1 MCNEPYI
8 PKTATLTGSASSVDR
23 RCNPAIYES
32 PFGEDRQT
40 QSSSSATS
48 NNTHASARVK
58 SRTKPR
64 TPFVQSAPQ
73 MTQLKRPRSR
83 RMMNQTTEANNQ
95 DDHSRSNTN
104 TSFYMFLSLP
114 NTPDTDELMNSNS
127 ARVILGTESY
137 LWKEED
143 NKNK

>member
-1 MCNEPYI
+1 MCNEPYV
-8 PKTATLTGSASSVDR
+8 PKTASVASMTSKGG
-23 RCNPAIYES
+23 NAAIYES
-32 PFGEDRQT
+32 PFGEDRNNLH
-40 QSSSSATS
+40 SSSSTS
-48 NNTHASARVK
+48 HSHTSARVK

-83 RMMNQTTEANNQ
+83 RMMQVEASANNQ
-95 DDHSRSNTN
+95 DHHHESRSNTN
-104 TSFYMFLSLP
+104 ASFYMFLSLP

-137 LWKEED
+137 L
-143 NKNK
+143 

>member
-83 RMMNQTTEANNQ
+83 RMMQVEASANNQ
-95 DDHSRSNTN
+95 GHDHESRSNTN
-104 TSFYMFLSLP
+104 ASFYMFLSLP

-137 LWKEED
+137 L
-143 NKNK
+143 

>member
-83 RMMNQTTEANNQ
+83 RMMQPEAGANQE
-95 DDHSRSNTN
+95 DSRSNTN
-104 TSFYMFLSLP
+104 ASFYMFLSLP

-137 LWKEED
+137 L
-143 NKNK
+143 